1 MSSGALVIFPY
12 VMLNS
17 VITHHMGS
25 DTMPSDDKVRFTLRM
40 PPDLYAKVKESA
52 DKNKRSVAREIE
64 FIVEKMMSLEEPS
77 TDSKQ

>member
-1 MSSGALVIFPY
+1 
-12 VMLNS
+12 
-17 VITHHMGS
+17 
-25 DTMPSDDKVRFTLRM
+25 MPSDDKVRFTLRM

-64 FIVEKMMSLEEPS
+64 FIVEKMMSLEEPP